1 MNLNWLDI
9 VLIVI
14 VASSVFEGVKK
25 GLARVGVGLAASIVG
40 IVGGIWFYGYVG
52 SFLIPY
58 VSSRGIANFAG
69 FWIVFI
75 ACVVAGGVIGNLLAL
90 AFKWAGLSWID
101 RGFGAVFGFLRAMV
115 VAIALVLGLVAFS
128 SNPPPD
134 SVVRSHFAPYV
145 LGAANVCVEFAP
157 KELKDSFF
165 ESSAKVK
172 EIWDEAMKKAK
183 KLPTSAI

>member
-9 VLIVI
+9 VLIII
-14 VASSVFEGVKK
+14 VASSVVEGVKK
-25 GLARVGVGLAASIVG
+25 GFARVGIGFAASIVG
-40 IVGGIWFYGYVG
+40 IVGGIWFYGYAG
-52 SFLIPY
+52 SFLVPY
-58 VSSRGIANFAG
+58 VSSSGIANFIG

-90 AFKWAGLSWID
+90 AFKWAGISWLD

-115 VAIALVLGLVAFS
+115 FAIALVLGLVAFS
-128 SNPPPD
+128 SDPPPT
-134 SVVRSHFAPYV
+134 SVVQSHFAPYV

-157 KELKDSFF
+157 RDLKDSFF

-172 EIWDEAMKKAK
+172 EIWSEAVKKTR
-183 KLPTSAI
+183 KLPTSTL